1 MLGTMLFDVVAV
13 GILVQL
19 YFDMYW
25 VHCCLFLCRVVV
37 LSLSPVLGLLCYF
50 SCPALHCIRNKKEGK
65 EKGRIFQHGTKNED
79 RFALHLFSSFAEVKT
94 QTSCANLAVY
104 LNIYT

>member
-1 MLGTMLFDVVAV
+1 MLFDVVAV

-37 LSLSPVLGLLCYF
+37 LSITCSRFVATFPKY
-50 SCPALHCIRNKKEGK
+50 PALIALEIKKEGK
-65 EKGRIFQHGTKNED
+65 EKGRIFQHGTKIEIM
-79 RFALHLFSSFAEVKT
+79 RYIFLHLHFFH
-94 QTSCANLAVY
+94 L
-104 LNIYT
+104 LLR